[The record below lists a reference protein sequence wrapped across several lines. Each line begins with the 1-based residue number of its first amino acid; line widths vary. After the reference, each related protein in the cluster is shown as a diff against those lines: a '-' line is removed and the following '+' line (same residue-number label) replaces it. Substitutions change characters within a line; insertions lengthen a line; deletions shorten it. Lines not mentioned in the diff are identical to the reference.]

1 MLTKEEVQILGVA
14 ATNDLGET
22 CMATPAISDGTLL
35 FRTRSKLIAIANK

>member
-1 MLTKEEVQILGVA
+1 VIVVPVADKFSLA

-35 FRTRSKLIAIANK
+35 FRTRTKLIAVGRR